1 MSTPLPLPAD
11 FVGRAFSS
19 ESSVAPFARVVG
31 HTFDEDVKQRR
42 ELMTS
47 AMALVAQGK
56 IKVPQAHLL
65 KLSEVRHAHELLDQ
79 GLVSG
84 KIVMQI

>member
-1 MSTPLPLPAD
+1 
-11 FVGRAFSS
+11 
-19 ESSVAPFARVVG
+19 
-31 HTFDEDVKQRR
+31 
-42 ELMTS
+42 MTS
-47 AMALVAQGK
+47 AMALLAEGK